1 MANFTA
7 EDGVRMQAQ
16 VGTLMAQMQTLAD
29 QNTTVTRAFDAFR
42 AMASQ
47 EIQNLKAHIAAPGG
61 GVARADSN
69 GLNKLID
76 VKDFKPQVFSGSR
89 DQDYKPWRKLF
100 LTYANLQCPGFRT
113 ALEWIE
119 NRKTEIDEQAIR
131 ELNWPLS
138 EEAGTKLWDFL
149 SLMTKDDALMI
160 VESVKGRGF
169 ESWRLIHERYAPKGG
184 RHELSKMTQVF
195 KRKQCKNI
203 DELPRAVDD
212 LEKDIRGYNKATG
225 FSFPTELKLPLLLE
239 CLPASHKAELE
250 MKYTMGQRDYDKVVR
265 TAGRTRM

>member
-1 MANFTA
+1 MAFTA

-89 DQDYKPWRKLF
+89 DQD
-100 LTYANLQCPGFRT
+100 
-113 ALEWIE
+113 I
-119 NRKTEIDEQAIR
+119 NRGV
-131 ELNWPLS
+131 NCS
-138 EEAGTKLWDFL
+138 
-149 SLMTKDDALMI
+149 
-160 VESVKGRGF
+160 
-169 ESWRLIHERYAPKGG
+169 
-184 RHELSKMTQVF
+184 
-195 KRKQCKNI
+195 
-203 DELPRAVDD
+203 
-212 LEKDIRGYNKATG
+212 
-225 FSFPTELKLPLLLE
+225 
-239 CLPASHKAELE
+239 
-250 MKYTMGQRDYDKVVR
+250 
-265 TAGRTRM
+265 